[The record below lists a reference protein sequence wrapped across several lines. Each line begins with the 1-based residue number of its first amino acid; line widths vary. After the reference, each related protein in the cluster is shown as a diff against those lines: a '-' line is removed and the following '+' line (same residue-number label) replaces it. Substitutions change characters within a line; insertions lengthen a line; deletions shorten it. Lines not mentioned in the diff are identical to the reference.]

1 MEQIID
7 QAVADYL
14 SQLELSQEEFY
25 KDVEELQNEGL
36 STEEILAII
45 AGLSI
50 ADYWI
55 QDLLMQGA
63 IDSYLN
69 ATGLMLDDMV
79 KFGKISEIELLAFR
93 KVQESSIITY
103 STRLGEEV
111 RLGLSEGLSQGL
123 KGKELRERIATKV
136 SLTPRRVESVVATA
150 LASYNRSI
158 VMVMG
163 EDLPDD
169 ESWYYHGPLDG
180 KTRPICRVMLSVGGL
195 TKAEVESQFPGA
207 LVDGGGFN
215 CRHQWL
221 PDRSD
226 QKISTT
232 AQEQV
237 ASDPKKFNKAKTLLE
252 YTRDNT

>member
-79 KFGKISEIELLAFR
+79 KFGKISETQLLAFR
-93 KVQESSIITY
+93 KVQE
-103 STRLGEEV
+103 RDH
-111 RLGLSEGLSQGL
+111 
-123 KGKELRERIATKV
+123 
-136 SLTPRRVESVVATA
+136 
-150 LASYNRSI
+150 N
-158 VMVMG
+158 
-163 EDLPDD
+163 
-169 ESWYYHGPLDG
+169 
-180 KTRPICRVMLSVGGL
+180 VG
-195 TKAEVESQFPGA
+195 
-207 LVDGGGFN
+207 
-215 CRHQWL
+215 
-221 PDRSD
+221 
-226 QKISTT
+226 TT
-232 AQEQV
+232 
-237 ASDPKKFNKAKTLLE
+237 
-252 YTRDNT
+252 

>member
-45 AGLSI
+45 AGLNI
-50 ADYWI
+50 ASYWLE
-55 QDLLMQGA
+55 DLFMQNA
-63 IDSYLN
+63 INGYLD
-69 ATGLMLDDMV
+69 ATGYLLDDMV
-79 KFGKISEIELLAFR
+79 KFGKISETQLLALR
-93 KVQESSIITY
+93 KLQESSIMTY

-123 KGKELRERIATKV
+123 KGSALRERIATKI
-136 SLTPRRVESVVATA
+136 SLSPRRISSIVATS
-150 LASYNRSI
+150 LATYDRSI
-158 VMVMG
+158 INIMAEG
-163 EDLPDD
+163 LSAD
-169 ESWYYHGPLDG
+169 ELWYYHGPLDG
-180 KTRPICRVMLSVGGL
+180 KTRPICRVMLSMGGI
-195 TKAEVESQFPGA
+195 TKEDVESQFPGA

-226 QKISTT
+226 QKISTS

-252 YTRDNT
+252 YTRDNA